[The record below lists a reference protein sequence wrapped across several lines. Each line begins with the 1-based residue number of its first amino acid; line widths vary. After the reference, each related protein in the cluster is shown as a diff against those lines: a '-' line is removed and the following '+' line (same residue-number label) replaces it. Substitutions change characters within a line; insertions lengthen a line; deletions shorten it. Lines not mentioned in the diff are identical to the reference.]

1 MALTPVFVTQYEIL
15 RSSDYVLVTLS
26 APTGEVQDGRMGV
39 QEVQRIA
46 LTYPRFLELT
56 SLMAQIAGN
65 MTGQPAALA
74 RKKPD
79 RGGRAGEDEADV
91 PAKPPGDWVIRH

>member
-1 MALTPVFVTQYEIL
+1 MAALTPVFVTQYEIL
-15 RSSDYVLVTLS
+15 RTSDYVLLTLS

-56 SLMAQIAGN
+56 RLMGQIAAN
-65 MTGQPAALA
+65 MTAQATAS
-74 RKKPD
+74 RKGD
-79 RGGRAGEDEADV
+79 VRTATGDEDEIDL
-91 PAKPPGDWVIRH
+91 PAKLPGDWVIRH

>member
-15 RSSDYVLVTLS
+15 RTPDYVLLTLS

-46 LTYPRFLELT
+46 LTYARFLELT
-56 SLMAQIAGN
+56 RLMTQIASN
-65 MTGQPAALA
+65 MTAQPAAA
-74 RKKPD
+74 PRKGTD
-79 RGGRAGEDEADV
+79 RGSRTGEAEV
-91 PAKPPGDWVIRH
+91 ELPAKLPGDWVIRH

>member
-15 RSSDYVLVTLS
+15 RTSDYVLLTLS
-26 APTGEVQDGRMGV
+26 APTGEVQDGQMGV

-56 SLMAQIAGN
+56 RLMAQIAGN
-65 MTGQPAALA
+65 MTAQPSAPA
-74 RKKPD
+74 RERQD
-79 RGGRAGEDEADV
+79 RGARTGQDEIDL
-91 PAKPPGDWVIRH
+91 PAKLPGDWVIRH